1 MSDQIYIKE
10 KICEKYEEKAYTE
23 NIKNLTNFEKTQK
36 IKLTETN

>member
-23 NIKNLTNFEKTQK
+23 NIKNLTNFDK